1 MIIQYTIISWLVA
14 TSVFASSEVTGVPK
28 ITYETRALDNSL
40 RCLQTIRGDEERIA
54 STRNWVAENLAYFGD
69 HQLGISVLRGSTP
82 HYRVPSGFADSA
94 IVALGNNDREAV
106 HLFLDL
112 GLDVL
117 PYAAGRGAELVQ
129 FQILRVAT
137 VTEDAQVI
145 QRAWDAD
152 KITHSDLRPAY
163 NAFVQNWQPAW
174 WDRLLDLMFP
184 DRSWQELKKN
194 STRDVE
200 LAWKAERAVDFY
212 TAMIFL
218 KEAQARVR
226 SNKSYPSHWLRF
238 VEAGIRTPAINTRP
252 AGLSVEMARLALL
265 ESQMKSALKY
275 VEQTWELV
283 SGWGPNMSGV
293 YRIERDLALIL
304 AQIPDSKNQTS
315 KAGERLVKR
324 AKILCD
330 HLDPYEQLLQLPLLA
345 EGLQSLGMTESAKD
359 LWLKSAKLCAQNQN
373 PESQSI
379 GLTRLWMSFARAN
392 IWPDKETEALLLKI
406 EKQLPEAYSKVH
418 F

>member
-1 MIIQYTIISWLVA
+1 MTIRIIILSSFWA
-14 TSVFASSEVTGVPK
+14 FASPEAAERPE
-28 ITYETRALDNSL
+28 IPYEKRALEYSL
-40 RCLQTIRGDEERIA
+40 RCLETIRGDDERIA
-54 STRNWVAENLAYFGD
+54 TTRNWVAENLAYFGD
-69 HQLGISVLRGSTP
+69 HQLGISVLRGSAP
-82 HYRVPSGFADSA
+82 HYRVPSGCVDTAVA
-94 IVALGNNDREAV
+94 ALGNNDREAV

-112 GLDVL
+112 GLSVL
-117 PYAAGRGAELVQ
+117 PYASGRGAELVQ
-129 FQILRVAT
+129 FQILRLAT

-163 NAFVQNWQPAW
+163 NAFIQKWQPAW
-174 WDRLLDLMFP
+174 WDRLLDVMFP
-184 DRSWQELKKN
+184 DRNWQELKKN
-194 STRDVE
+194 STRDIE

-265 ESQMKSALKY
+265 EGQMKSGLKY

-293 YRIERDLALIL
+293 YRIERDLAITL
-304 AQIPDSKNQTS
+304 AQIPDAANRLNVAS
-315 KAGERLVKR
+315 ERLIKR

-345 EGLQSLGMTESAKD
+345 EGLQSLGKRESAKD
-359 LWLKSAKLCAQNQN
+359 LWLKSAKLCLQNQN

-392 IWPDKETEALLLKI
+392 VWPDKETESLLLKI
-406 EKQLPEAYSKVH
+406 EKKLPEAYSKVH

>member
-1 MIIQYTIISWLVA
+1 LWALAS
-14 TSVFASSEVTGVPK
+14 FASTEAVERPK
-28 ITYETRALDNSL
+28 IPYEKRALEYSL
-40 RCLQTIRGDEERIA
+40 RCLETIRGDEERIA
-54 STRNWVAENLAYFGD
+54 STRNWVAENLVFFGQE
-69 HQLGISVLRGSTP
+69 QLGISVLQRSKP
-82 HYRVPSGFADSA
+82 HYRVPSGCADSA
-94 IVALGNNDREAV
+94 IIALGNNDREAV
-106 HLFLDL
+106 HLFLEL

-117 PYAAGRGAELVQ
+117 PYASGRGAELVQ

-137 VTEDAQVI
+137 VTEDARVV
-145 QRAWDAD
+145 QRACDAD
-152 KITHSDLRPAY
+152 NITHADLKPAY
-163 NAFVQNWQPAW
+163 NAFLKDWKPDLFN
-174 WDRLLDLMFP
+174 RLLDLMFP
-184 DRSWQELKKN
+184 DRAWQELKKN
-194 STRDVE
+194 STREVE

-252 AGLSVEMARLALL
+252 AGLSVELARLALL
-265 ESQMKSALKY
+265 ENQMRSALKY

-293 YRIERDLALIL
+293 YRIERDLALTL
-304 AQIPDSKNQTS
+304 GQIPDAADRLNVAS
-315 KAGERLVKR
+315 ERLLKR

-345 EGLQSLGMTESAKD
+345 EGLQSLGKTECAKD

-392 IWPDKETEALLLKI
+392 IWPDKETEAMLLKI
-406 EKQLPEAYSKVH
+406 EKKLPDAYSKVH

>member
-1 MIIQYTIISWLVA
+1 MIIRNTIISWLVA
-14 TSVFASSEVTGVPK
+14 TSVFASPEVTDAPK
-28 ITYETRALDNSL
+28 IPYEPRALDNSL
-40 RCLQTIRGDEERIA
+40 RCLETMRGDEERIA
-54 STRNWVAENLAYFGD
+54 STRNWVAENLVFFGQE
-69 HQLGISVLRGSTP
+69 QLGISVLRGSKP
-82 HYRVPSGFADSA
+82 HYRVPSGCVDSA
-94 IVALGNNDREAV
+94 IVALGNNDPEAV

-117 PYAAGRGAELVQ
+117 PYAAGRGAELIQ
-129 FQILRVAT
+129 FQILRIAA
-137 VTEDAQVI
+137 VTGDSKLI
-145 QRAWDAD
+145 QRGWDAD
-152 KITHSDLRPAY
+152 NITHADLKPAY
-163 NAFVQNWQPAW
+163 KAFLKDWKPDLFN
-174 WDRLLDLMFP
+174 RLMDLIFP
-184 DRSWQELKKN
+184 DRGWQELKKN
-194 STRDVE
+194 STREEE

-265 ESQMKSALKY
+265 ESEMKSALKY

-293 YRIERDLALIL
+293 YRIERDLAHTLV
-304 AQIPDSKNQTS
+304 QIPDAADRLNLAS
-315 KAGERLVKR
+315 ERLLKR

-330 HLDPYEQLLQLPLLA
+330 QLDSYEQLLQLPLLA
-345 EGLQSLGMTESAKD
+345 EGLQSLGKTESAKE
-359 LWLKSAKLCAQNQN
+359 LWLKSTKLCAQNQN

-392 IWPDKETEALLLKI
+392 IWPDKETEMLLVKI

>member
-1 MIIQYTIISWLVA
+1 MTIRIIILSFIWAFVS
-14 TSVFASSEVTGVPK
+14 FASPEAVERPK
-28 ITYETRALDNSL
+28 IPYEKRALEYSL
-40 RCLQTIRGDEERIA
+40 RCLETIRGDEERIA
-54 STRNWVAENLAYFGD
+54 STRNWVAENIAYFGD
-69 HQLGISVLRGSTP
+69 HHLGISVLRGTTP
-82 HYRVPSGFADSA
+82 HYRVPSGCADSA

-106 HLFLDL
+106 HLFLEL

-117 PYAAGRGAELVQ
+117 PYASGRGAELVQ

-137 VTEDAQVI
+137 VTEDAQVV
-145 QRAWDAD
+145 QRAWDAET
-152 KITHSDLRPAY
+152 ITHSDLRPAY
-163 NAFVQNWQPAW
+163 NAFVQDWRPAW
-174 WDRLLDLMFP
+174 WDRILDLMFP
-184 DRSWQELKKN
+184 SRSWQELKKD
-194 STRDVE
+194 STREVE

-218 KEAQARVR
+218 KEAQARVG

-265 ESQMKSALKY
+265 EGQMKTALKY

-283 SGWGPNMSGV
+283 SSWGPNMSGV
-293 YRIERDLALIL
+293 YKIERDLALTL
-304 AQIPDSKNQTS
+304 AQIPDAADRFNVCS
-315 KAGERLVKR
+315 ERLLKR

-345 EGLQSLGMTESAKD
+345 EGLQSLGKTEGAKD
-359 LWLKSAKLCAQNQN
+359 LWLKSANLCALNQN

-379 GLTRLWMSFARAN
+379 GLTRLWTSFARAN
-392 IWPDKETEALLLKI
+392 VWPEKETEKLLLTI
-406 EKQLPEAYSKVH
+406 EKKLPEAYSKVH